1 MEEIKCTSYEK
12 REFIRLLEYAKKM
25 KLQNRPSTLNN
36 NGTRRGASR
45 WDDTEYD
52 IQQIELLI
60 QRVKGIAPEKNYIKD
75 SLKATHESRE
85 DYEESNR
92 QKFYYDKRQKR

>member
-12 REFIRLLEYAKKM
+12 REFIRLLEYAKEM
-25 KLQNRPSTLNN
+25 KLKNKQDNLRF
-36 NGTRRGASR
+36 
-45 WDDTEYD
+45 WDDTQYD

-60 QRVKGIAPEKNYIKD
+60 TRVKGIPPETNYIKD
-75 SLKATHESRE
+75 SLNTTHESRE

-92 QKFYYDKRQKR
+92 QKYYYGKRSKK